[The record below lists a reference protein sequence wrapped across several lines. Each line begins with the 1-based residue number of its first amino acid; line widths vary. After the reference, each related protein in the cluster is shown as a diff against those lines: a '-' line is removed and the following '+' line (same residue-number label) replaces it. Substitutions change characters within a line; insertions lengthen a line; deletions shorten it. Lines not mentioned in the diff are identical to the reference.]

1 MAGILIDRH
10 RNLNFP
16 DYSAGCKRI
25 QTGYSDP
32 FLVKRMDQTSQSL
45 PVTPDQTAQSWYGEL
60 ENPRPL
66 LVVISGPSGAGKDAT
81 IQRMRARGFPC
92 CFVVTATTRPRRPG
106 ETDGVDYR
114 FMSEEAFQQMIARE
128 ELLEHAMVYGQYK
141 GIPKAGVR
149 SALGSGQDVVI
160 RVDVQ
165 GAATVRRLVPQAIT
179 IFLTAE
185 SEEALLERLRRRHT
199 EDEAQLNR
207 RIKTARAELHRARE
221 FKYRVVNRECALDDT
236 VEKVLSIMQAERCR
250 VDWQPVEL

>member
-1 MAGILIDRH
+1 
-10 RNLNFP
+10 
-16 DYSAGCKRI
+16 
-25 QTGYSDP
+25 
-32 FLVKRMDQTSQSL
+32 MDQPSQSL
-45 PVTPDQTAQSWYGEL
+45 SLTPDQNAEAWYVEL

-66 LVVISGPSGAGKDAT
+66 LVVISGPSGVGKDAT

-92 CFVVTATTRPRRPG
+92 CFVVTATTRPQRPG

-114 FMSEEAFQQMIARE
+114 FLTQEAFQQMIARE

-141 GIPKAGVR
+141 GIPKAAVR
-149 SALGSGQDVVI
+149 AALTSGQDVVL

-165 GAATVRRLVPQAIT
+165 GAATVKRLVPQAIS

-199 EDEAQLNR
+199 ENEAQLNR
-207 RIKTARAELHRARE
+207 RIKAARAELHRARE
-221 FKYRVVNRECALDDT
+221 FKYRVVNRECALDETVDT
-236 VEKVLSIMQAERCR
+236 VLSIMKAERCR